1 MPWYRQGTVSIT
13 AGQTTVTGAGT
24 NFPANSRVG
33 DAFQGPDGRWYE
45 VTNIAS
51 STVLSIL
58 PAYQGATVS
67 AGTYGLA
74 PMQGYV
80 KESADRLRQIV
91 EQYGTTLALF
101 GNAADVVTLRTNIGA
116 AKSGANN
123 DITSLTGMT
132 TALSIAQGG
141 TGGTT
146 APAARA
152 GLGLKSAALADM
164 VGPVS
169 QSGGTPTGAIIERGA
184 NASGNYTK
192 YADGTLECWGTLDSG
207 TLPLTSSNF
216 TGSTAGLIYF
226 ANISVAFPVA
236 FAGSIV
242 VIPTITSGSGFA
254 ARPTNVN
261 LNSATIQVY
270 SSTSAAVT
278 IAWFAKG
285 RWY

>member
-24 NFPANSRVG
+24 NFPANARVG

-67 AGTYGLA
+67 AGAYGLA

-80 KESADRLRQIV
+80 KESADRLRQVV

-141 TGGTT
+141 TG
-146 APAARA
+146 
-152 GLGLKSAALADM
+152 SA
-164 VGPVS
+164 
-169 QSGGTPTGAIIERGA
+169 
-184 NASGNYTK
+184 
-192 YADGTLECWGTLDSG
+192 
-207 TLPLTSSNF
+207 
-216 TGSTAGLIYF
+216 
-226 ANISVAFPVA
+226 
-236 FAGSIV
+236 
-242 VIPTITSGSGFA
+242 
-254 ARPTNVN
+254 
-261 LNSATIQVY
+261 
-270 SSTSAAVT
+270 TSAAAKTALGIGDVGVGQSWQNMLSQRSLGTLYTNTTGRPIQVIVHAGPASSVNTALNIT
-278 IAWFAKG
+278 IGGAVVYAGYAGAAGVYIATATAIVPPSATYSVGASNGSVSALTAWNEL
-285 RWY
+285 R